1 MAFVLNVAFQWKFN
15 ALICPNYWVLIST
28 MRSQS
33 SINRFPF
40 LLYLEKCLIP
50 DRAILGVRCENSF
63 ALPTNICKVLYVQ
76 ILWVFQFK
84 QGKKGNISMKL
95 FSPPPLLCIV
105 CHLKINSNCPAVK
118 STSTKMFLHIL
129 SPTHIFLNFLCF

>member
-1 MAFVLNVAFQWKFN
+1 MQLVRNLFSSYNTKKKWKKMSIRHIMAFVLNVAFQWKFN

-84 QGKKGNISMKL
+84 QGKKRQHKHETF
-95 FSPPPLLCIV
+95 FSPT
-105 CHLKINSNCPAVK
+105 
-118 STSTKMFLHIL
+118 TSLHRL
-129 SPTHIFLNFLCF
+129 PSED